1 MQVSKYTLM
10 AGVALALGL
19 AACGGGGG
27 SGDDAGSGAWTD
39 EDRPFCNSWSRSE
52 VETFIESPTLTEHRE
67 GADFCVWDS
76 KAHVTSGAG
85 TGVVE
90 LRATVYGGMEQYQKL
105 AAAPERITD
114 TFDGPNGPVLQAN
127 GVYMLEVS
135 GGNML
140 FVSGTRGDDWTD
152 EQEADAR
159 TVLLAVAERYE
170 P

>member
-1 MQVSKYTLM
+1 
-10 AGVALALGL
+10 
-19 AACGGGGG
+19 
-27 SGDDAGSGAWTD
+27 
-39 EDRPFCNSWSRSE
+39 
-52 VETFIESPTLTEHRE
+52 
-67 GADFCVWDS
+67 
-76 KAHVTSGAG
+76 
-85 TGVVE
+85 
-90 LRATVYGGMEQYQKL
+90 
-105 AAAPERITD
+105 
-114 TFDGPNGPVLQAN
+114 VLQAN